1 MKKKFIVT
9 ITLIIILIVIILGV
23 ILLVK
28 LKDSDKSDEKLSD
41 AQYYILDGNIYEK
54 TEGINESAITNNIDK
69 INNIYENYL
78 SNMNVYFA
86 MIPNKE
92 YYLNNSEDQN
102 SEFECIE
109 EFTANKLN
117 GNIRNIELYDTLN
130 LDSFYKTD
138 MHWKQ
143 ESLDKTVER
152 IALNMNVEGIEKNY
166 ESKSLGDFYGS
177 YYKQINDST
186 IKPDELI
193 YLTNSAIENSIVYNV
208 EKEREEPVYNE
219 EVVNET
225 RNKYDLFL
233 SGAVAVQQIKNTEAN
248 NGKKLILFRDSFGSS
263 IAPLLIGDY
272 EEILLV
278 DIRYVNS
285 NLLSNYID
293 FNEYKNQDA
302 LFLYNARVINKS
314 GIFR

>member
-1 MKKKFIVT
+1 MKKKSI
-9 ITLIIILIVIILGV
+9 IIILIVIILGI
-23 ILLVK
+23 ILLIK
-28 LKDSDKSDEKLSD
+28 LNDSEKKDVELSN
-41 AQYYILDGNIYEK
+41 AKYYILDSNIFEK
-54 TEGINESAITNNIDK
+54 TEEINENAITNNIDK

-78 SNMNVYFA
+78 KNMNVFFA

-92 YYLNNSEDQN
+92 YYLNNSEDEN
-102 SEFECIE
+102 SEFESIE
-109 EFTANKLN
+109 EFTINKLN
-117 GNIRNIELYDTLN
+117 ENIENIELYDTLDLN
-130 LDSFYKTD
+130 SFYKTD

-143 ESLDKTVER
+143 ESLDKTVEK
-152 IALNMNVEGIEKNY
+152 IALNMNVEKIETNY

-177 YYKQINDST
+177 YYKQINDNT

-193 YLTNSAIENSIVYNV
+193 YLTNSTIENSIVYNV

-219 EVVNET
+219 ELVNQT
-225 RNKYDLFL
+225 NNKYDLFL
-233 SGAVAVQQIKNTEAN
+233 SGAAAIQQIKNTEAN

-263 IAPLLIGDY
+263 IAPLLIGNY

-293 FNEYKNQDA
+293 FNEYKNQDV
-302 LFLYNARVINKS
+302 LFLYNTRVINKS

>member
-1 MKKKFIVT
+1 MKKKSII
-9 ITLIIILIVIILGV
+9 ITLIIILIVIILGI
-23 ILLVK
+23 ILLIK
-28 LKDSDKSDEKLSD
+28 LNDSEKKDVELSN
-41 AQYYILDGNIYEK
+41 AKYYILDSNIFEK
-54 TEGINESAITNNIDK
+54 TEEINENAITNNIDK
-69 INNIYENYL
+69 INNIYKKYL
-78 SNMNVYFA
+78 KNMNVFFA

-92 YYLNNSEDQN
+92 YYLNNSEDEN
-102 SEFECIE
+102 SEFESIE
-109 EFTANKLN
+109 EFTINKLN
-117 GNIRNIELYDTLN
+117 ENIENIELYDTLD
-130 LDSFYKTD
+130 LASFYKTD

-152 IALNMNVEGIEKNY
+152 IALNMNVEKIETNY

-177 YYKQINDST
+177 YYKQINDNT

-193 YLTNSAIENSIVYNV
+193 YLTNSTIENSIVYNV

-219 EVVNET
+219 ELVNQT
-225 RNKYDLFL
+225 NNKYDLFL
-233 SGAVAVQQIKNTEAN
+233 SGAAAIQQIKNTEAN

-263 IAPLLIGDY
+263 ITPLLISNY

-293 FNEYKNQDA
+293 FNEYKNQDV
-302 LFLYNARVINKS
+302 LFLYNTRVINKS

>member
-1 MKKKFIVT
+1 MKNKFAI
-9 ITLIIILIVIILGV
+9 ITLIIILIIIISGI

-28 LKDSDKSDEKLSD
+28 LNDSDRSNEKLSND
-41 AQYYILDGNIYEK
+41 QYYILDGNIYEK
-54 TEGINESAITNNIDK
+54 TGEINENAISNNINK
-69 INNIYENYL
+69 INNVFENYL

-86 MIPNKE
+86 TIPSKE
-92 YYLNNSEDQN
+92 YYLNDENSNN
-102 SEFECIE
+102 SDFNYIE
-109 EFTANKLN
+109 EIIREKLN
-117 GNIRNIELYDTLN
+117 ERISYIELYDTLE

-143 ESLDKTVER
+143 EELDKTVER
-152 IALNMNVEGIEKNY
+152 LEEEMNLEKTKANY
-166 ESKSLGDFYGS
+166 EKETLGEFYGT
-177 YYKQINDST
+177 YYKEINDNT

-193 YLTNSAIENSIVYNV
+193 YLTNSMVESCTVFNV
-208 EKEREEPVYNE
+208 EKNMEENVYNLARAE
-219 EVVNET
+219 ET
-225 RNKYDLFL
+225 GNKYDLFL
-233 SGAVAVQQIKNTEAN
+233 SGAVAIQQIKNTEAN

-263 IAPLLIGDY
+263 ITPLLISNY

-293 FNEYKNQDA
+293 FNEYKNQDV
-302 LFLYNARVINKS
+302 LFLYNTRVINKS

>member
-1 MKKKFIVT
+1 MKKKSII
-9 ITLIIILIVIILGV
+9 ITLIIILIVIILGI
-23 ILLVK
+23 ILLIK
-28 LKDSDKSDEKLSD
+28 LNDSEKKDVELSN
-41 AQYYILDGNIYEK
+41 AKYYILDSNIFEK
-54 TEGINESAITNNIDK
+54 TEEINENAITNNIDK

-78 SNMNVYFA
+78 KNMNVFFA

-92 YYLNNSEDQN
+92 YYLNNSEDEN
-102 SEFECIE
+102 SEFESIE
-109 EFTANKLN
+109 EFTINKLN
-117 GNIRNIELYDTLN
+117 ENIENIELYDTLD

-152 IALNMNVEGIEKNY
+152 IALNMNVEKIETNY

-177 YYKQINDST
+177 YYKQISDNT

-193 YLTNSAIENSIVYNV
+193 YLTNSTIENSIVYNV

-225 RNKYDLFL
+225 NNKYDLFL
-233 SGAVAVQQIKNTEAN
+233 SGAAAIQQIKNTEAN

-263 IAPLLIGDY
+263 IAPLLIGNY

-293 FNEYKNQDA
+293 FNEYKNQDV
-302 LFLYNARVINKS
+302 LFLYNTRVINKS

>member
-1 MKKKFIVT
+1 MKKKSII
-9 ITLIIILIVIILGV
+9 ITLIIILIVIILGI
-23 ILLVK
+23 ILLIK
-28 LKDSDKSDEKLSD
+28 LNDSEKKDVELSN
-41 AQYYILDGNIYEK
+41 AKYYILDSNIFEK
-54 TEGINESAITNNIDK
+54 TEEINENAITNNIDK

-78 SNMNVYFA
+78 KNMNVFFA

-92 YYLNNSEDQN
+92 YYLNNSEDEN
-102 SEFECIE
+102 SEFESIE
-109 EFTANKLN
+109 EFTINKRN
-117 GNIRNIELYDTLN
+117 ENIENIELYDTLD
-130 LDSFYKTD
+130 LASFYKTD

-152 IALNMNVEGIEKNY
+152 IALNMNVEKIETNY

-177 YYKQINDST
+177 YYKQINDNT

-193 YLTNSAIENSIVYNV
+193 YLTNSTIENSIVYNV

-225 RNKYDLFL
+225 NNKYDLFL
-233 SGAVAVQQIKNTEAN
+233 SGAAAIQQIKNTEAN

-263 IAPLLIGDY
+263 ITPLLISNY

-293 FNEYKNQDA
+293 FNEYKNQDV
-302 LFLYNARVINKS
+302 LFLYNTRVINKS

>member
-1 MKKKFIVT
+1 MKKKSII
-9 ITLIIILIVIILGV
+9 ITLIIILIVIILGM
-23 ILLVK
+23 ILLIK
-28 LKDSDKSDEKLSD
+28 LNDSEKKDVELSN
-41 AQYYILDGNIYEK
+41 AKYYILDSNIFEK
-54 TEGINESAITNNIDK
+54 TEEINENAITNNIDK

-78 SNMNVYFA
+78 KNMNVFFA

-92 YYLNNSEDQN
+92 YYLNNSEDEN
-102 SEFECIE
+102 SEFESIE
-109 EFTANKLN
+109 EFTINKLN
-117 GNIRNIELYDTLN
+117 ENIENIELYDTLD
-130 LDSFYKTD
+130 LASFYKTD

-152 IALNMNVEGIEKNY
+152 IALNMNVEKIETNY

-177 YYKQINDST
+177 YYKQISDNT

-193 YLTNSAIENSIVYNV
+193 YLTNSTIENSIVYNV

-225 RNKYDLFL
+225 NNKYDLFL
-233 SGAVAVQQIKNTEAN
+233 SGAAAIQQIKNTEAN

-263 IAPLLIGDY
+263 ITPLLISNY

-293 FNEYKNQDA
+293 FNEYKNQDV
-302 LFLYNARVINKS
+302 LFLYNTRVINKS

>member
-1 MKKKFIVT
+1 MKKKSII
-9 ITLIIILIVIILGV
+9 ITLIIILIVIILGI
-23 ILLVK
+23 ILLIK
-28 LKDSDKSDEKLSD
+28 LNDSEKKDVELSN
-41 AQYYILDGNIYEK
+41 AKYYILDSNIFEK
-54 TEGINESAITNNIDK
+54 TEEINENAITNNIDK

-78 SNMNVYFA
+78 KNMNVFFA

-92 YYLNNSEDQN
+92 YYLNNSEDEN
-102 SEFECIE
+102 SEFESIE
-109 EFTANKLN
+109 EFTINKLN
-117 GNIRNIELYDTLN
+117 ENIENIELYDTLD
-130 LDSFYKTD
+130 LASFYKTD

-152 IALNMNVEGIEKNY
+152 IALNMNVEKIETNY

-177 YYKQINDST
+177 YYKQINDNT

-193 YLTNSAIENSIVYNV
+193 YLTNSTIENSIVYNV

-225 RNKYDLFL
+225 NNKYDLFL
-233 SGAVAVQQIKNTEAN
+233 SGAAAIQQIKNTEAN

-263 IAPLLIGDY
+263 ITPLLISNY

-293 FNEYKNQDA
+293 FNEYKNQDV
-302 LFLYNARVINKS
+302 LFLYNTRVINKS

>member
-1 MKKKFIVT
+1 MKKKSII
-9 ITLIIILIVIILGV
+9 ITLIIILIVIILGI
-23 ILLVK
+23 ILLIK
-28 LKDSDKSDEKLSD
+28 LNDSEKKDVELSN
-41 AQYYILDGNIYEK
+41 AKYYILDSNIFEK
-54 TEGINESAITNNIDK
+54 TEEINENAITNNIGK

-78 SNMNVYFA
+78 KNMNVFFA

-92 YYLNNSEDQN
+92 YYLNNSEDEN
-102 SEFECIE
+102 SEFESIE
-109 EFTANKLN
+109 EFTINKLN
-117 GNIRNIELYDTLN
+117 ENIENIELYDTLD
-130 LDSFYKTD
+130 LASFYKTD

-152 IALNMNVEGIEKNY
+152 IALNMNVEKIETNY

-177 YYKQINDST
+177 YYKQINDNT

-193 YLTNSAIENSIVYNV
+193 YLTNSTIENSIVYNV

-225 RNKYDLFL
+225 NNKYDLFL
-233 SGAVAVQQIKNTEAN
+233 SGAAAIQQIKNTEAN

-263 IAPLLIGDY
+263 ITPLLISNY

-293 FNEYKNQDA
+293 FNEYKNQDV
-302 LFLYNARVINKS
+302 LFLYNTRVINKS